1 MLVGK
6 MVDVVRKR
14 STWCSNSRWHVLVG
28 LSCCLALSVLMVT
41 STAGQRGTPVDY
53 IEGVVQSSAGPEG
66 GVWVIAETSELPTE
80 FVKIVVT
87 DDDGRFVLP
96 ELPDAIYQV
105 WVRGYGL
112 VDSDPVAIRPGAVV
126 RLRAT
131 PARTP
136 DEAARVYPA
145 NYWYSL
151 LEVPPRSEFPGTGP
165 DGNGISP
172 DMKSQEQW
180 LDMTK
185 QGCQLCHQL
194 GNQVTREIT
203 HLSHLDFD
211 SALEAWDHRVQV
223 GIRGGSMS
231 TRMNRFGRGR
241 GLEMYADWTDR
252 IMAGETP
259 EAPPRPSGREQDV
272 VVTLWDWGNE
282 TSYIHDEITTDK
294 WNPSTVNSGGP
305 VYGVDGGHGA
315 LLELDPTTNSWRT
328 IEIPVLDL
336 AENEARTRFA
346 QRFPVPSPF
355 YGDEALWQA
364 PADPHNP
371 MFDDKGRVWM
381 TTKVRGNTLP
391 DWCQEGSANK
401 FAQYYPTSRS
411 GRQASYYDPETEEFA
426 LIDTCFGTHHLHFA
440 PDEDRTL
447 YFSGGGDV
455 VGWINTRLY
464 DETGDGELSQG
475 WCPLV
480 VDTNGDGR
488 VTKPW
493 NQPVGPLRSVDVG
506 GGGERLETFDPA
518 LDTRMSPGSYGVIA
532 NPVDNVIWGGGTEFP
547 GRIWRVELGDNPP
560 ETCKAEVYEVPVVDG
575 VAEGFGPRGIDVDSN
590 GVIWT
595 AFSGSSHFGSFDRN
609 KCQVLNGPEV
619 VDSQHCREGWTL
631 YQIPGP
637 NMKGT
642 DVRSDFHYYNWVDIY
657 NTLGLGEDIPIA
669 NGSGSDSLQVLQPE
683 TGEWVTMR
691 VPYPMGFYSRGLD
704 GRIDDPDAGWKGR
717 GVWANYGTNFN
728 WHTEGGKGTTSKM
741 VKFQV
746 RPDPLAR

>member
-1 MLVGK
+1 MFAEAVVDNARTQSGIRRRRLTLAGVAGCAALMALLVAP
-6 MVDVVRKR
+6 VF
-14 STWCSNSRWHVLVG
+14 
-28 LSCCLALSVLMVT
+28 
-41 STAGQRGTPVDY
+41 GQDETPDH
-53 IEGVVQSSAGPEG
+53 IQGVVESSDGPEA
-66 GVWVIAETSELPTE
+66 GVWVIAETADLPTS

-87 DDDGRFVLP
+87 DEAGRFVLP
-96 ELPDAIYQV
+96 ELPDALYAV

-112 VDSDPVAIRPGAVV
+112 VDSTPVSARPGASVT
-126 RLRAT
+126 LEAT
-131 PARTP
+131 LARTP
-136 DEAARVYPA
+136 REAARVYPA

-151 LEVPPRSEFPGTGP
+151 LEVPAASEFPGTGS
-165 DGNGISP
+165 DGNGISEN
-172 DMKSQEQW
+172 MRSQEQW

-194 GNQVTREIT
+194 GNSVTRGIT
-203 HLSHLDFD
+203 HLSHLQFD
-211 SALEAWDHRVQV
+211 SALEAWDHRVRV
-223 GIRGGSMS
+223 GVRGGTMN
-231 TRMNRFGRGR
+231 TFMNRFGREM

-259 EAPPRPSGREQDV
+259 DAPPRPRGRERNV
-272 VVTLWDWGNE
+272 VVTLWDWGND

-294 WNPSTVNSGGP
+294 WNPATVNAGGP
-305 VYGVDGGHGA
+305 VYGVDGGHGS
-315 LLELDPTTNSWRT
+315 LLELDPSTNAWRT

-336 AENEARTRFA
+336 TENQAETRFA
-346 QRFPVPSPF
+346 QRFAEPSPF

-381 TTKVRGNTLP
+381 TTKVRGNDLP
-391 DWCQEGSANK
+391 EWCQEGSSNPY
-401 FAQYYPTSRS
+401 AQYYATSRS
-411 GRQASYYDPETEEFA
+411 SRQASYYDPASEEFG

-440 PDEDRTL
+440 PDDDRTL

-464 DETGDGELSQG
+464 DETGDGQLSQG

-488 VTKPW
+488 ITKPW

-506 GGGERLETFDPA
+506 GGGEQLGDFDPT
-518 LDTRMSPGSYGVIA
+518 LDTRMSPGSYGIIV
-532 NPVDNVIWGGGTEFP
+532 NPVDNVVWGGGTEFP
-547 GRIWRVELGDNPP
+547 GRIWRLELGDDPP
-560 ETCKAEVYEVPVVDG
+560 ETCRAEVYEVPVIDG
-575 VAEGFGPRGIDVDSN
+575 QVEGFGPRGIDVDSN

-595 AFSGSSHFGSFDRN
+595 ALSGSSHFASFDRSQ
-609 KCQVLNGPEV
+609 CEVLNGPEV
-619 VDSQHCREGWTL
+619 ISSQHCQDGWTL
-631 YQIPGP
+631 YQVPGP

-642 DVRSDFHYYNWVDIY
+642 EVRADFHYYNWVDIY
-657 NTLGLGEDIPIA
+657 DTLGLGENLPIA
-669 NGSGSDSLQVLQPE
+669 NGSGSDSLLVLDPE
-683 TGEWVTMR
+683 TEEWVVMR

>member
-1 MLVGK
+1 MLVGRLGDEVWGRLK
-6 MVDVVRKR
+6 AWD
-14 STWCSNSRWHVLVG
+14 
-28 LSCCLALSVLMVT
+28 CCRRFALAWFVCCVAWMVLMVAPI
-41 STAGQRGTPVDY
+41 AGQSEVPVDY
-53 IEGVVQSSAGPEG
+53 IEGVVQSSAGAEK
-66 GVWVIAETSELPTE
+66 GVWVIAETSDLPTN
-80 FVKIVVT
+80 FIKIVVT

-96 ELPDAIYQV
+96 ELPDAIYDV

-112 VDSDPVAIRPGAVV
+112 VDSEPVASRPGADVT
-126 RLRAT
+126 LYAT
-131 PARTP
+131 LARTP
-136 DEAARVYPA
+136 EEAGRVYPA

-172 DMKSQEQW
+172 NMRSQEQW

-194 GNQVTREIT
+194 GNRVTREIT
-203 HLSHLDFD
+203 HLSHLNFD

-223 GIRGGSMS
+223 GVRGGTMS
-231 TRMNRFGRGR
+231 TFMNRFGRER

-272 VVTLWDWGNE
+272 VITLWDWGND

-294 WNPSTVNSGGP
+294 WNPATVNSGGP

-315 LLELDPTTNSWRT
+315 LLQLDPATNAWRT

-336 AENEARTRFA
+336 AVNEARSRFA

-391 DWCQEGSANK
+391 AWCQDGSSNK

-411 GRQASYYDPETEEFA
+411 GRQASYYDPATEEFA
-426 LIDTCFGTHHLHFA
+426 LLDTCFGTHHLHFA
-440 PDEDRTL
+440 PDDDRTL

-464 DETGDGELSQG
+464 DETGDDQLSQG

-488 VTKPW
+488 ITKPW
-493 NQPVGPLRSVDVG
+493 NQPVGPLRSSDVG
-506 GGGERLETFDPA
+506 GGGEQLEDVDPA

-560 ETCKAEVYEVPVVDG
+560 ETCKAEVYEVPVIDG
-575 VAEGFGPRGIDVDSN
+575 QVEGFGPRGIDVDSN

-595 AFSGSSHFGSFDRN
+595 AFSGSSHFASFDRS

-619 VDSQHCREGWTL
+619 VDSQHCQEGWTL

-657 NTLGLGEDIPIA
+657 NTLGLGENIPIA
-669 NGSGSDSLQVLQPE
+669 NGSGSDSLQALDPR
-683 TGEWVTMR
+683 TGEWVIMR

-704 GRIDDPDAGWKGR
+704 GRIDDSDAGWKGR

-728 WHTEGGKGTTSKM
+728 WHTEGGKGSTSKM

>member
-1 MLVGK
+1 MLFGK
-6 MVDVVRKR
+6 
-14 STWCSNSRWHVLVG
+14 SGYS
-28 LSCCLALSVLMVT
+28 
-41 STAGQRGTPVDY
+41 Q
-53 IEGVVQSSAGPEG
+53 
-66 GVWVIAETSELPTE
+66 
-80 FVKIVVT
+80 IVVT
-87 DDDGRFVLP
+87 DHDGRFVLP
-96 ELPDAIYQV
+96 ELPDAIYDV

-112 VDSDPVAIRPGAVV
+112 VDSQPVAVRPGAE
-126 RLRAT
+126 LTLNAT

-136 DEAARVYPA
+136 QEAARIYPA
-145 NYWYSL
+145 NYWYAL
-151 LEVPPRSEFPGTGP
+151 LEVPLASEFPGTG
-165 DGNGISP
+165 DAGNGISES
-172 DMKSQEQW
+172 MRSQAQW
-180 LDMTK
+180 IDMTK

-203 HLSHLDFD
+203 HLSHLSFD
-211 SALEAWDHRVQV
+211 STYEAWDHRLQV
-223 GIRGGSMS
+223 GVRGGFMS
-231 TRMNRFGRGR
+231 GFANRFGRTR

-252 IMAGETP
+252 IAAGEVP
-259 EAPPRPSGREQDV
+259 EAPDRPSGRERNV
-272 VVTLWDWGNE
+272 VITMWDWGND

-294 WNPSTVNSGGP
+294 WNPTVNAGGP

-315 LLELDPTTNSWRT
+315 LIELDPATNSWRS

-336 AENEARTRFA
+336 SENAASTRFA
-346 QRFPVPSPF
+346 QRFAEPSPF
-355 YGDEALWQA
+355 YGDEALWQK

-391 DWCQEGSANK
+391 EWCQEGSSNK

-411 GRQASYYDPETEEFA
+411 GRQASYYDPATGEFA

-440 PDEDRTL
+440 PDNDRTL

-464 DETGDGELSQG
+464 DETGDGQLSQG

-488 VTKPW
+488 ITKPW
-493 NQPVGPLRSVDVG
+493 NQPVGALRTVSEG
-506 GGGERLETFDPA
+506 GGGEQLVDFDPA

-560 ETCKAEVYEVPVVDG
+560 ETCRAEVYEVPVIDG
-575 VAEGFGPRGIDVDSN
+575 QVEGFGPRGIDVDQN

-595 AFSGSSHFGSFDRN
+595 SLSGSSHFASFDRS
-609 KCQVLNGPEV
+609 KCDVLNGPEV
-619 VDSQHCREGWTL
+619 VDSQHCQAGWTL

-642 DVRSDFHYYNWVDIY
+642 DVRADFHYYNWVDQF
-657 NTLGLGEDIPIA
+657 NTLGLGENVPIS
-669 NGSGSDSLQVLQPE
+669 NGSGSDSLQALLPE
-683 TGEWVTMR
+683 SEEWVFMR
-691 VPYPMGFYSRGLD
+691 VPYPLGFYSRGLD

-717 GVWANYGTNFN
+717 GVWANYGVYPGFPTL
-728 WHTEGGKGTTSKM
+728 K
-741 VKFQV
+741 
-746 RPDPLAR
+746 L